1 LLGDHERDMRF
12 GLPEPVL
19 SIPPEELDR
28 RMRRASDDLLEVR
41 GVGAFVRILV
51 PVSLTAGHQIVFG
64 AWLGVPR
71 ELLRRASDV
80 WWGEGYPTLRLDGL
94 LANRL
99 PPWEDETYGA
109 ALTALVRDEGQLPYA
124 VASPDPV
131 MQDILTRDWPHELVL
146 AALAAYSGYS
156 SPEP

>member
-1 LLGDHERDMRF
+1 VLGDHERDMRF
-12 GLPEPVL
+12 GLPEAVL

-28 RMRRASDDLLEVR
+28 RMRRASDDLLEVS

-51 PVSLTAGHQIVFG
+51 PVSLTAGYQIVFG
-64 AWLGVPR
+64 AWLGVAE

-80 WWGEGYPTLRLDGL
+80 WWGEGYPALRLDGL

-99 PPWEDETYGA
+99 PPWEEETYGA
-109 ALTALVRDEGQLPYA
+109 ALTARVRDVGQLPYA

-146 AALAAYSGYS
+146 AALAAYSGPW